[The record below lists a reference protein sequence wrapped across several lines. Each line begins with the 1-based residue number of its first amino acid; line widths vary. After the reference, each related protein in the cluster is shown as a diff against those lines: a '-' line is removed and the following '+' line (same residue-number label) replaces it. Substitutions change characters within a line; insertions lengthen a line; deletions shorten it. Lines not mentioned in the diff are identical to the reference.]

1 MSQPTGEEV
10 GYAREDLQN
19 DAKFWHE
26 SSDVVRGAL
35 SATMQL
41 GLSGFDFGKFAVDRG
56 MLQAYGE
63 ILQYVEDRLAEGVDA
78 TEAMGDALDAALVDY
93 DRSDQGAS
101 SRIGDAPHGR

>member
-1 MSQPTGEEV
+1 MSQPTSEEV
-10 GYAREDLQN
+10 GVARDDLDK
-19 DAKFWHE
+19 DAKFWHQ
-26 SSDVVRGAL
+26 SSDVVRDAR
-35 SATMQL
+35 SAASQL

-93 DRSDQGAS
+93 DRSDRGAS
-101 SRIGDAPHGR
+101 SRIGNAPHGR

>member
-41 GLSGFDFGKFAVDRG
+41 GLSGFDFGKFVIDRG
-56 MLQAYGE
+56 MLDAYHE
-63 ILQYVEDRLAEGVDA
+63 ILTYVEERLAEGVVA
-78 TEAMGDALDAALVDY
+78 TEALADALDGALTAY
-93 DRSDQGAS
+93 DRADEGAAS
-101 SRIGDAPHGR
+101 KIGNAPHGR